1 MARESFGTRLRSLR
15 ERAGM
20 SQTELAKQ
28 LGTDQ
33 NHISR
38 WERNA
43 SQPEIETVERLA
55 AVLGVSAV
63 ELLTGQPPKPPKRTI
78 RLTADNFAAHLP
90 TDYAAS
96 LVEGFTVPEDGIDHD
111 DWIVSKLLA
120 WLQRENARLPDVRYE
135 MARHVAAVL
144 LERLTGGRE

>member
-1 MARESFGTRLRSLR
+1 MAREPFGTRLRSLR

-20 SQTELAKQ
+20 SQSELAKNV
-28 LGTDQ
+28 GT
-33 NHISR
+33 HHSHVSR

-43 SQPEIETVERLA
+43 TQPESAMVERLA
-55 AVLGVSAV
+55 AVLGVTAV
-63 ELLTGQPPKPPKRTI
+63 ELLTGRPQKPPKRTI

-120 WLQRENARLPDVRYE
+120 WLERENSRRPDVRYE
-135 MARHVAAVL
+135 MSRHVAAVL
-144 LERLTGGRE
+144 LERLAGKR

>member
-20 SQTELAKQ
+20 SQSELAKKA
-28 LGTDQ
+28 LTDQ
-33 NHISR
+33 SHVSR

-43 SQPEIETVERLA
+43 TQPEIAIVERLA

-63 ELLTGQPPKPPKRTI
+63 ELLTGQPQKPHKRTV
-78 RLTADNFAAHLP
+78 RLTADNFAAHLS

-96 LVEGFTVPEDGIDHD
+96 LVQGFTVPEDGIDHH

-120 WLQRENARLPDVRYE
+120 WVERENARLPDVRYE
-135 MARHVAAVL
+135 ISRHVAAVL
-144 LERLTGGRE
+144 LERLAGKR

>member
-20 SQTELAKQ
+20 SQSELAKKA
-28 LGTDQ
+28 LTDQ
-33 NHISR
+33 SHVSR

-43 SQPEIETVERLA
+43 TQPEIAIVERLA

-63 ELLTGQPPKPPKRTI
+63 ELLTGQPQKPHKRTV
-78 RLTADNFAAHLP
+78 RLTADNFAAHLS

-96 LVEGFTVPEDGIDHD
+96 LVQGFTVPEDGIDHH
-111 DWIVSKLLA
+111 DWI
-120 WLQRENARLPDVRYE
+120 
-135 MARHVAAVL
+135 
-144 LERLTGGRE
+144 